1 MSKENHVTTKRL
13 FGLSFLLA
21 SIGILLISLSSATA
35 AELKMVDGQVFQE
48 QRSGRMWQLEQS
60 RRLSSP
66 EQVEEYLQ
74 EMNGS
79 GGYTDWRLPTK
90 QELYELLVF
99 FDLKDNGDVAAPKKG
114 NYWYAG
120 ESGEAEVG
128 AWEPGDG

>member
-1 MSKENHVTTKRL
+1 MSSENHLATMSL
-13 FGLSFLLA
+13 IGLYFLVL
-21 SIGILLISLSSATA
+21 SIGNLLILLSSAA
-35 AELKMVDGQVFQE
+35 ADELKMVDENVFQE
-48 QRSGRMWQLEQS
+48 QKSGRMWQLEQS

-74 EMNGS
+74 EVNSS

-120 ESGEAEVG
+120 DSGEPEVG
-128 AWEPGDG
+128 AWEQGEG